1 MAPQRNSA
9 GTHVRADR
17 VTGALWVMAGMVE
30 SEGFENGDNLRCQEA
45 GLCGGEA
52 RGAERVEVGG
62 TCFLSCAVVWRG

>member
-45 GLCGGEA
+45 GLCGGETIEELRGWRWEA
-52 RGAERVEVGG
+52 RV
-62 TCFLSCAVVWRG
+62 F